1 MRELDGP
8 IGRVW
13 RRLRFQRFL
22 SALVWCWGGTLGL
35 AALALA
41 AEKLSNRPL
50 PGQDW
55 LPLAIAGGLGL
66 VAAALVAMVR
76 GPSRIDAA
84 VAIDRAFHL
93 NERLSTAMTLPD
105 VLRQSDAGRAL
116 IADAVRHVSVLEVGS
131 EFGPR
136 LPRLAWLPLIPGAL
150 AVAMFFV
157 PELIQARAQAKPTE
171 AVEKRVVAS
180 QTKALGKK
188 VASQRKELDKTK
200 FAEADKLL
208 AEIEKAAETLAKAPP
223 ARKDQALVQLNKLT
237 DAVKERQKQLGS
249 PEQIN
254 RQLQQLKEM
263 SSSGPASDFAKDL
276 AKGDFQKAAQEL
288 KKLRDKLQAGQM
300 TEADKK
306 ALKAQLGDMTKAL
319 QKMANLDQR
328 KKQLEEARKNGGLSP
343 EQFQKEM
350 AKLND
355 QAKGLESLQ
364 KLAAKLGQAQSD
376 LEKGDSKKAAES
388 LGMSE
393 KQLAQMAQQLQE
405 IEALDGALAD
415 LQEAKNGMTGDGMNQ
430 LGETL
435 GGLGMNSN
443 GQNGQNNGMG
453 RGRGDG
459 DRPEAP
465 DATASYNTKVKPQ
478 IGKGKAVMEGFAPP
492 SASMKGQSVIDI
504 QGDIE
509 AAEGLSAEALTNQ
522 KIPRNIEKHVRG
534 YFDQINKGR

>member
-22 SALVWCWGGTLGL
+22 SALVWCWAGTLAL

-41 AEKLSNRPL
+41 VEELSNRPL
-50 PGQDW
+50 PGEGW
-55 LPLAIAGGLGL
+55 WPLAIAGGVGL
-66 VAAALVAMVR
+66 VAAALVALVR

-93 NERLSTAMTLPD
+93 NERLGTTLTLPD
-105 VLRQSDAGRAL
+105 GVRESDAGRAL

-131 EFGPR
+131 AFGPR

-150 AVAMFFV
+150 AVAMLFV
-157 PELIQARAQAKPTE
+157 PEIVPGRAQAKPTE
-171 AVEKRVVAS
+171 AIEKRVVAQ

-188 VASQRKELDKTK
+188 MASQRKELDKTK

-249 PEQIN
+249 PEQMN

-263 SSSGPASDFAKDL
+263 ASSGPASDFAKDL
-276 AKGDFQKAAQEL
+276 AKGDFQKAAEEL
-288 KKLRDKLQAGQM
+288 KKLRDKLQSGKM

-306 ALKAQLGDMTKAL
+306 ALKEQLGEMTKAL
-319 QKMANLDQR
+319 QKLANLDQR
-328 KKQLEEARKNGGLSP
+328 KKQLEEARKNGGLSQ

-350 AKLND
+350 AKLDD
-355 QAKGLESLQ
+355 QAKGLQSLQ
-364 KLAAKLGQAQSD
+364 ELAAKLGQAQAE
-376 LEKGDSKKAAES
+376 LGKGDAKKAAES

-393 KQLAQMAQQLQE
+393 KQLAEMAQQLRE
-405 IEALDGALAD
+405 IETLDGALAD
-415 LQEAKNGMTGDGMNQ
+415 LQDAKNGMTGDGMNQ
-430 LGETL
+430 FGEGLGD
-435 GGLGMNSN
+435 LGMNRN
-443 GQNGQNNGMG
+443 GRNGQNNGMG
-453 RGRGDG
+453 RGRGEG

-465 DATASYNTKVKPQ
+465 DATASYNTKVKQ
-478 IGKGKAVMEGFAPP
+478 QLGKGKAVMEGFAPP

-504 QGDIE
+504 QGDVE
-509 AAEGLSAEALTNQ
+509 AAAGLSAEALTNQ
-522 KIPRNIEKHVRG
+522 KVPRNIEKHVRG

>member
-22 SALVWCWGGTLGL
+22 SALVWCWAGTLAL
-35 AALALA
+35 AALVLA
-41 AEKLSNRPL
+41 AEKLANRPL
-50 PGQDW
+50 PGEAW
-55 LPLAIAGGLGL
+55 WPLAIAGALGL
-66 VAAALVAMVR
+66 VAAVMVALVR

-93 NERLSTAMTLPD
+93 NERLSTALTLPEA
-105 VLRQSDAGRAL
+105 LSQSDAGRAL
-116 IADAVRHVSVLEVGS
+116 IADAVRHMSVLEVGS
-131 EFGPR
+131 AFGPR

-150 AVAMFFV
+150 AVAMLFV
-157 PELIQARAQAKPTE
+157 PDFTHGRAQARPTE
-171 AVEKRVVAS
+171 AVEKRVVAQ

-208 AEIEKAAETLAKAPP
+208 ADIEKAAESLAKAPP

-249 PEQIN
+249 PEQMN

-263 SSSGPASDFAKDL
+263 ASAGPASDFAKDL
-276 AKGDFQKAAQEL
+276 AKGDFQKAAEEL
-288 KKLRDKLQAGQM
+288 KKLRDKLQAGKLS
-300 TEADKK
+300 EADKK
-306 ALKAQLGDMTKAL
+306 ALKEQLGDMTKAL
-319 QKMANLDQR
+319 QKLANLDQR
-328 KKQLEEARKNGGLSP
+328 KKQLDEARKNGGLSQ

-376 LEKGDSKKAAES
+376 MSKGDSKKAAES
-388 LGMSE
+388 LGMGE
-393 KQLAQMAQQLQE
+393 KQLAEMAKQLQE

-415 LQEAKNGMTGDGMNQ
+415 LQDAKNGMTGDGTNQ

-435 GGLGMNSN
+435 GGLGLNSN
-443 GQNGQNNGMG
+443 GRGQNNGMG
-453 RGRGDG
+453 RGRGEG

-504 QGDIE
+504 QGDVE
-509 AAEGLSAEALTNQ
+509 AGAGLSAEALTNQ